1 MNFMKKL
8 LLNKYTFYF
17 IVLLFI
23 GLSSYVL
30 GKKYLKIEDNSLSNG
45 SNVEQTQQAE
55 MQNNHSNEEQ
65 FLNSQ
70 EIEKVANI
78 GDNAGVYNKG
88 FNLNDGFADLVDYV
102 TPSVVNISAT
112 KIVKSNANSEALEE
126 IDPSLRD
133 LLKNMLPQGEQ
144 QEQKMVG
151 LGSGFIIR
159 SDGFIATNNHVING
173 AENIQITLSDG
184 TKMSAE
190 IYATDKATDIALLKV
205 KGNNLPSLKFGDSS
219 KLRVGEWVITIGNPF
234 GLGGTVSSGIISA
247 LGRDINIGPYNDFI
261 QTDAS
266 INKGNSGGPMINTK
280 GEVIGINTAIF
291 STSGG
296 GSIGIGFSVPSNIIK
311 NVVAQLISNKKVVR
325 AYLGVQIQMIDDN
338 IAKSLN
344 LPDTNGA
351 LISNVVKDGP
361 ADRSGLKSGDVI
373 VAVEGN
379 VLKNSRLLPKIIS
392 NLPPK
397 SSVKLSVV
405 SGGIKKEVV
414 VILDEIPANIM
425 NNDEEKEES
434 IPSTSKNSLKEA
446 TYHDIGIKAVE
457 INDAIRKY
465 FKLSSDAKGVIV
477 LAVKNNSIAQ
487 QKGMIAGFKIISVN
501 QQELQSIDDLTKMIE
516 KNKEKGL
523 LFLLEDLK
531 GGRYFVSI
539 SKKEIEQGY
548 VD

>member
-1 MNFMKKL
+1 MKFFTKL
-8 LLNKYTFYF
+8 LVNKYTFYF

-23 GLSSYVL
+23 VLISYVL
-30 GKKYLKIEDNSLSNG
+30 GKKYLNIQTNDD
-45 SNVEQTQQAE
+45 VEENQQTQV
-55 MQNNHSNEEQ
+55 MQNNESQEEKS
-65 FLNSQ
+65 LNSQ
-70 EIEKVANI
+70 ELEKIANI
-78 GDNAGVYNKG
+78 GDNAGVYDKT
-88 FNLNDGFADLVDYV
+88 FNLSDGFADLVDYV

-112 KIVKSNANSEALEE
+112 KIVKSNSNAESLEE
-126 IDPSLRD
+126 VDPSLRD
-133 LLKNMLPQGEQ
+133 LLKNMMPQGEP

-159 SDGFIATNNHVING
+159 SDGFIVTNNHVISG
-173 AENIQITLSDG
+173 AENIQITLSNG
-184 TKMSAE
+184 TKLSAE

-205 KGNNLPSLKFGDSS
+205 KGGNLPSLKFGDSS
-219 KLRVGEWVITIGNPF
+219 KIRVGDWVITIGNPF
-234 GLGGTVSSGIISA
+234 GLGGTVSSGIVSA

-296 GSIGIGFSVPSNIIK
+296 GSIGIGFSVPSNIIT
-311 NVVAQLISNKKVVR
+311 NVVSQLISNKKVVR

-338 IAKSLN
+338 IARSLG
-344 LPDTNGA
+344 LSDTNGA
-351 LISNVVKDGP
+351 LVSNVVKDGP
-361 ADRSGLKSGDVI
+361 AEKAGLKSGDVI
-373 VAVEGN
+373 LAVEGN
-379 VLKNSRLLPKIIS
+379 ILKNSRLLPKIIS
-392 NLPPK
+392 NMPPR
-397 SSVKLSVV
+397 STVHLSVV
-405 SGGIKKEVV
+405 SKGVKKDIA
-414 VILDEIPANIM
+414 VILEEIPENI
-425 NNDEEKEES
+425 NNEEEKEENATVS
-434 IPSTSKNSLKEA
+434 PKDSLKEV
-446 TYHDIGIKAVE
+446 TYHDIGIKVVE
-457 INDAIRKY
+457 INDAIKKY
-465 FKLSSDAKGVIV
+465 FKLSTDAKGVII

-487 QKGMIAGFKIISVN
+487 QKGMLAGLKIVSVN
-501 QQELQSIDDLTKMIE
+501 QQELKSTEDLTKMID